1 MCVYLYVCVHT
12 CAHGDQKRMLAVYI
26 LKLALQMVES
36 YGIQLLGTDLY
47 VVGAYVFIRKSSL
60 QPEDYF

>member
-1 MCVYLYVCVHT
+1 
-12 CAHGDQKRMLAVYI
+12 MLAVYI